1 MRKAD
6 RLLHWNY
13 ASADMQSSKGSQ
25 CALVASQPAMRG
37 WFVELVDRDNDA
49 PLEWMFEALYNVG
62 QTAIPINM
70 IILGCNLAA
79 SFSNP
84 FSGNSTMSH
93 NNNNNNNNN
102 NNTSLDS
109 RRKDPNQ
116 FSRTTIMAIVI
127 SKLLVV
133 PLVGFSSVLFLKRY
147 WWEHSL
153 PKDIA
158 SSFYLLVS
166 IVFLTPTANTVM
178 VMVELH
184 SGSVG
189 GSGGEGAEA
198 AAKETARSK
207 RALPKVLHGNID
219 HPKRMN

>member
-1 MRKAD
+1 VTAP
-6 RLLHWNY
+6 LLLDGQNATDDANGMGRHWSFVKRFLQPPVVG
-13 ASADMQSSKGSQ
+13 ALLGM
-25 CALVASQPAMRG
+25 LVASRPAMRG
-37 WFVELVDRDNDA
+37 WFVDVVDRDNDA

-70 IILGCNLAA
+70 IILGCNLVA

-84 FSGNSTMSH
+84 FSGS
-93 NNNNNNNNN
+93 NNIN
-102 NNTSLDS
+102 NNTSLDR

-133 PLVGFSSVLFLKRY
+133 PLVGFLSVLFLKRY

-158 SSFYLLVS
+158 SSFYLVVL
-166 IVFLTPTANTVM
+166 IVF
-178 VMVELH
+178 
-184 SGSVG
+184 
-189 GSGGEGAEA
+189 
-198 AAKETARSK
+198 
-207 RALPKVLHGNID
+207 
-219 HPKRMN
+219 